1 MMTKNKNCK
10 LKNDVEKE
18 QMSQTKNVLKN
29 ITSSSNSLQ
38 PIVEATQNA
47 IEASSN
53 KKLIYIYIYNTLGND
68 NNIQDIKIIVRDNGD
83 GFDLKCKNGNKF
95 GRFGDWYNND
105 KSPTNQGCGRAQF
118 LHFFNQIYI
127 YSKNKD
133 TNEKFTWSF
142 DIKNDLQDITNTHTN
157 KRHKTH
163 IEFSTCNKNKI
174 KELYKKVNINNIKQL
189 KQGLMYSCLLNL
201 LNFDDNDKICI
212 FIKENQQIKREKITK
227 CDVDELTK
235 DKRNDNIS
243 IFYKK
248 PNKQL
253 NSKNEIIWE
262 QSTEHILTIK
272 EYKLF
277 NKNIKN
283 QFYLCANNQIIKEIG
298 GNIIDK
304 NFNIIKNNEEN
315 ESNKFHLL
323 YLISGEILDERCNS
337 ERDDFDFDNIEE
349 VEKDIKEFIK
359 KETFGTMF
367 TEQEYL
373 FEEEICKSV
382 KENVKKQYP
391 SIQEQ
396 IEKEQNDIKEICN
409 YLGVQEDEMKNVL
422 DKKKE
427 SAIKYISDKIGY
439 RNTKT
444 QLEII
449 DKYKQLLTND
459 KQRGGDEKEVKTIE
473 SKDSNKNKDRFE
485 LAKELNSLVKQ
496 ANKDELTNYVVRR
509 QIACEMLK
517 HYNSQ
522 ISNKD
527 EMYNEDYF
535 HNLIIP
541 MGTTEKDNVENNLWM
556 LNEDYSHYTHYSSNV
571 NLKDVQYNGEKIFT
585 EDIDEEFLKLC
596 NETIN
601 TNKQQE
607 NIKINKPDVLIFND
621 LRHFIIIDFKRPDVN
636 CSFYVDKI
644 TEYAELMA
652 NKIKNR
658 KNNDLK
664 FYCFLIGANIGKGTG
679 LQSIDNGILPSENEE
694 EKISGW
700 YGMRDLKKYDSD
712 PSQQIK
718 IGTAEI
724 EILKY
729 SYIRKLADLRNRQF
743 VDKLGLKDE
752 INIIVSKILNNK

>member
-1 MMTKNKNCK
+1 MIENKTCK

-227 CDVDELTK
+227 CDIDELTK

-459 KQRGGDEKEVKTIE
+459 KQRGGGEKEVKTIE

-556 LNEDYSHYTHYSSNV
+556 LNEDYSHYTHYSSDV
-571 NLKDVQYNGEKIFT
+571 KLKDVEYNNEKIFT
-585 EDIDEEFLKLC
+585 EDIENAEVLERC
-596 NETIN
+596 GI
-601 TNKQQE
+601 TNKFC
-607 NIKINKPDVLIFND
+607 KDKKPDLLLFHELGSVV
-621 LRHFIIIDFKRPDVN
+621 IIDFKKPNEKCFDYVQQVRNYAKLIYSKTLEKFNYFKHFYCYIIGEDFGIENDDFTLTPDQHGYFTHYPITDIN
-636 CSFYVDKI
+636 KQKETIIIYEEITKFSRIQQLANLRNKQFIDK
-644 TEYAELMA
+644 L
-652 NKIKNR
+652 
-658 KNNDLK
+658 DLK
-664 FYCFLIGANIGKGTG
+664 DIV
-679 LQSIDNGILPSENEE
+679 
-694 EKISGW
+694 EKAV
-700 YGMRDLKKYDSD
+700 K
-712 PSQQIK
+712 
-718 IGTAEI
+718 
-724 EILKY
+724 EILKK
-729 SYIRKLADLRNRQF
+729 R
-743 VDKLGLKDE
+743 
-752 INIIVSKILNNK
+752 